1 VAYRH
6 NRFLSRIDIDNGV
19 LVVTVLYNARD
30 LDVAANAVGWLGA
43 LLIVVCTVAIP
54 TRVAPSILGATPT
67 VARASPLL
75 VILGLSQ
82 NPTYLVLQLI
92 TLLFR
97 FYPSAT
103 R

>member
-6 NRFLSRIDIDNGV
+6 NGFLSRIDIDNGV

-30 LDVAANAVGWLGA
+30 LSVAADAAGWLGA
-43 LLIVVCTVAIP
+43 LLIVVRTVAIP
-54 TRVAPSILGATPT
+54 TRAAGCRPYSRTHVA
-67 VARASPLL
+67 LL